1 MRPSPALGPIGPMQ
15 DHPDAPC
22 TATHGI
28 PFAVRIS
35 ISSPSAPSVI
45 RRWGRSSLKLESVG
59 DTTKVERNQR
69 AVQLTEHQPPN
80 QAVSLTCSQCLSL
93 DHEPSCPMEVL
104 SLVQVRSR
112 MVHDAHASHL
122 ESKERDSTTEG
133 EELCSRTG
141 MRRALNHLAAHGLHG
156 GGELRPML
164 HGISINPEDLRRD
177 EKVLDGTHLRQKVR
191 WRCSLP

>member
-1 MRPSPALGPIGPMQ
+1 MPLSCTRPHRSDAGPSG
-15 DHPDAPC
+15 C
-22 TATHGI
+22 TLYCHTWN
-28 PFAVRIS
+28 P
-35 ISSPSAPSVI
+35 I
-45 RRWGRSSLKLESVG
+45 RRADLDLFTLSAIRDQEMGRSSLKLESVG

-112 MVHDAHASHL
+112 MVHDTHASHL

-133 EELCSRTG
+133 EELCSRIM

-177 EKVLDGTHLRQKVR
+177 EKVLDGTHLQRAR